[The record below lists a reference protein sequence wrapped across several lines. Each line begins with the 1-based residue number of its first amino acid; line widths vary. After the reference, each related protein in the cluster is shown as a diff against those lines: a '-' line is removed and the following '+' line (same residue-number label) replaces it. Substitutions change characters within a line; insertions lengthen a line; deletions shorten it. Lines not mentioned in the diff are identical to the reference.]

1 MTPADELPPLPGIDA
16 ADGLKRM
23 MNKVA
28 LYEKVLRD
36 FHARFHDETAQIRA
50 ALAAGDFDAA
60 KRHAHSTKG
69 LAGTIGA
76 LALQDLAK
84 ALEETLAADTLP
96 AAELLDAFDGEL
108 RIVIDGI
115 AQGFDL
121 APPAA

>member
-23 MNKVA
+23 MNKMA
-28 LYEKVLRD
+28 LYEKVLCD
-36 FHARFHDETAQIRA
+36 FHARFFDETALIRA
-50 ALAAGDFDAA
+50 AITAGDFDAA

-84 ALEETLAADTLP
+84 ALEDTLAAERQP
-96 AAELLDAFDGEL
+96 AAELLEAFDREL
-108 RIVIDGI
+108 TVVIDGI
-115 AQGFDL
+115 AHAFDL
-121 APPAA
+121 AAPAP